1 VFLQRSQMANVKWQ
15 VGSIGAGWRFRNCVV
30 IVAHPDDETLWAG
43 GTILMHPESKW
54 QVVTLC
60 RGSDP
65 DRMPK
70 FFQALS
76 AVGGLNAAGIMG
88 DLDDGPQ
95 QTPLDERKTQDTII
109 EMLTTDEFDLMI
121 THGLQGEYTRHLRH
135 EETAKSVLALW
146 ESGRLSA
153 ATLWMFAYQDGGGK
167 YLPRPVDDPDIL
179 IKLPEEIWQKK
190 YDIIT
195 KIYGFS
201 ADSFEAKTTP
211 CQEAFKCVIRSKV
224 PKVS

>member
-1 VFLQRSQMANVKWQ
+1 
-15 VGSIGAGWRFRNCVV
+15 
-30 IVAHPDDETLWAG
+30 
-43 GTILMHPESKW
+43 MHPESRW
-54 QVVTLC
+54 TVVTLC
-60 RGSDP
+60 RKSDP
-65 DRMPK
+65 DRMPR
-70 FFQALS
+70 FFRALQQ
-76 AVGGLNAAGIMG
+76 LNATGAMG

-109 EMLTTDEFDLMI
+109 ELLTRFTANRKSLMANRKSRNETSDMRFATCDKRYAIRDKRQANCEFDLII

-135 EETAKSVLALW
+135 EETAKSVLTLW
-146 ESGRLSA
+146 KSGRLSA
-153 ATLWMFAYQDGGGK
+153 ATLWMFAYQDGGRK
-167 YLPRPVDDPDIL
+167 YLPRPVDDPDVL

-201 ADSFEAKTTP
+201 VDTFEAKTTP
-211 CQEAFKCVIRSKV
+211 RQEAFKRLIRYKV

>member
-1 VFLQRSQMANVKWQ
+1 MY
-15 VGSIGAGWRFRNCVV
+15 
-30 IVAHPDDETLWAG
+30 
-43 GTILMHPESKW
+43 PESRW
-54 QVVTLC
+54 TVVTLC

-65 DRMPK
+65 DRMPR
-70 FFQALS
+70 FFRALS
-76 AVGGLNAAGIMG
+76 AVGGLNATGIMG

-95 QTPLDERKTQDTII
+95 QLPLDERKTQDTII
-109 EMLTTDEFDLMI
+109 ELLTPPSPAPIEPKPRTRLKVRVGLKQQDNWCGGRGFDLII

-135 EETAKSVLALW
+135 EETAKSVLTLW

-167 YLPRPVDDPDIL
+167 YLPRPVDAPDML

-211 CQEAFKCVIRSKV
+211 RQEAFKCLIRCKV